1 MQHGGRDALVS
12 AEIDC
17 FVDLDPARK
26 GVHMSRFPSC
36 SKKPSTS
43 S

>member
-1 MQHGGRDALVS
+1 MQHGGRDALS

-17 FVDLDPARK
+17 FVDPDPARK
-26 GVHMSRFPSC
+26 ACMSRFPESRRR
-36 SKKPSTS
+36 STS